1 MVDARLP
8 AEWLGSIRIDDL
20 SDRAFRV
27 LAGALMWCNGQGTD
41 GSIPARYTKYLHP
54 DGIDES
60 AFDELERAGL
70 WSKTDDA
77 YVLVDWSTELRQ
89 STAAEVQHY
98 REASRLRQKA
108 YRDRRRSANAGEL
121 HSPVV
126 DSEIT
131 HDVTRDET
139 RDVTANVGSGFFS
152 DSQKKSAYATRHVT
166 RNADSPYC
174 AKHPTGTT
182 DPCGACARARVALAA
197 RQSTI
202 PGLGW
207 DCEIDGHKLVIDET
221 CAVCDFRP
229 AQHVGS
235 DATDVAQPS

>member
-41 GSIPARYTKYLHP
+41 GSVPARYVRYLHP
-54 DGIDES
+54 DGADPE

-70 WSKTDDA
+70 WRKTPDGYLLDG
-77 YVLVDWSTELRQ
+77 WSTDLRQ
-89 STAAEVQHY
+89 STSSEVQRY
-98 REASRLRQKA
+98 RESSRLRQKA
-108 YRDRRRSANAGEL
+108 YRDRKRSSANGASAPLPSGAPE
-121 HSPVV
+121 
-126 DSEIT
+126 T
-131 HDVTRDET
+131 HAVTRDVAT
-139 RDVTANVGSGFFS
+139 NVGSGS
-152 DSQKKSAYATRHVT
+152 LEQAKKVQSHALRNVT

-174 AKHPTGTT
+174 SRHPAGTL
-182 DPCGACARARVALAA
+182 DPCGACARARVAHAA

-207 DCEIDGHKLVIDET
+207 DCHLDGHKLVHDGT
-221 CAVCDFRP
+221 CAVCEFRP
-229 AQHVGS
+229 TPTS
-235 DATDVAQPS
+235 